1 MDGIVVGDPAI
12 AALIRS
18 ALDDYYNDE
27 ETLDKEKLQRFLAD
41 AKSLRDHGSAAVTA
55 VIGLFSNEGT
65 RDRVVAAELVG
76 RMSHDAGRVM
86 HDLCWSRL
94 EAMLAAAEQAGR
106 DSAAGIAGIAAAFQ
120 HLEDARTLPAL
131 LALAAHPCGDVRL
144 AVASSIPMACKF
156 AARDDAV
163 DCLAELTGDSEADV
177 RNWACFGLGQLDADG
192 REVREALAAR
202 LNDEHTD
209 TRCEA
214 LLALARTGD
223 TRAPQAHRAHRA
235 IEARLRTELGEHLVG
250 SGRTVRLQGEFP
262 RTRLIIR
269 ANDGQTELLN
279 GRTWDNTNPLDFNF
293 EQECTSY
300 LLTAGTT
307 R

>member
-1 MDGIVVGDPAI
+1 MVDGIVVGDPAI

-18 ALDDYYNDE
+18 TLDDYYNDE
-27 ETLDKEKLQRFLAD
+27 EILDKEKLQQFLAD

-94 EAMLAAAEQAGR
+94 EAMLAAEQAGR
-106 DSAAGIAGIAAAFQ
+106 DNAAVIAGIAAAFQ

-192 REVREALAAR
+192 PEVREALAAR

-223 TRAPQAHRAHRA
+223 TRAPRAHRAHRA
-235 IEARLRTELGEHLVG
+235 IEARLRTELGE
-250 SGRTVRLQGEFP
+250 
-262 RTRLIIR
+262 
-269 ANDGQTELLN
+269 
-279 GRTWDNTNPLDFNF
+279 
-293 EQECTSY
+293 QECTSY
-300 LLTAGTT
+300 LLTAGTA